1 MKVAALYDVHAMH
14 HALAAVLD
22 ELADVGPDLILF
34 GGDLIGGPFPRET
47 VELARSV
54 DARFLRGNGER
65 EPDAWDR
72 AHLAPEVLDEL
83 ARDPVQ
89 LSVDGV
95 LYCHAAP
102 DSDLTLT
109 TASTPVGALEH
120 SFGGCVEE
128 LVVIGHT
135 HHQFDLTAGAH
146 RIVNAG
152 SVGMA
157 YEGEVAAFWAL
168 LEDGTPVFR
177 KTPFDIER
185 AAAEIEASGWPGA
198 AEFVAENLRA
208 TPSRAEA
215 IEHFERLRAA

>member
-1 MKVAALYDVHAMH
+1 LKVAALYDVHAMP
-14 HALAAVLD
+14 HALGAVLD
-22 ELADVGPDLILF
+22 ELADVDPDLVF
-34 GGDLIGGPFPRET
+34 GGDLIGGPFPHET

-54 DARFLRGNGER
+54 DGRFLRGNGER

-72 AHLAPEVLDEL
+72 AHLTPVVLAEL
-83 ARDPVQ
+83 ARLPAEIS
-89 LSVDGV
+89 LDGV

-109 TASTPVGALEH
+109 TASTPVEALDRT
-120 SFGGCVEE
+120 FGGCVEGV
-128 LVVIGHT
+128 VVIGHT
-135 HHQFDLTAGAH
+135 HHQFDLAVGAH

-157 YEGEVAAFWAL
+157 YEDDVAAFWAL
-168 LEDGTPVFR
+168 VEDGTPLFR
-177 KTPFDIER
+177 RTRFDVER

-198 AEFVAENLRA
+198 AAFVAENLRA

-215 IEHFERLRAA
+215 IEQFERLRAA